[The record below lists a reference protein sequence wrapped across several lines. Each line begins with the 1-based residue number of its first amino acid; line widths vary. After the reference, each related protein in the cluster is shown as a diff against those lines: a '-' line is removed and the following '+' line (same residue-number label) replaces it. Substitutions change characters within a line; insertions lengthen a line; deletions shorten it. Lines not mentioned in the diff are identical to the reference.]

1 MMQLVAKM
9 VATCHQANS
18 DLITRFLTQLLF
30 NRTLSNSSFCVLSV
44 FSLESPVSL
53 FLKSLNK
60 IHCDKSM
67 NDRAEGNEA
76 INNSVVESEEMR
88 FERLSRELDALVGS
102 IPNFRRIGSSEVIDN
117 STMERLY
124 GVLEYL
130 QADIAE
136 QAARDR
142 RERAK
147 HERPAELR
155 NFETLRTFHMLV
167 DDESTHASRQIA
179 AEYASLINKG
189 NFSTPRQSLS
199 FRRN

>member
-1 MMQLVAKM
+1 
-9 VATCHQANS
+9 
-18 DLITRFLTQLLF
+18 
-30 NRTLSNSSFCVLSV
+30 
-44 FSLESPVSL
+44 
-53 FLKSLNK
+53 
-60 IHCDKSM
+60 M
-67 NDRAEGNEA
+67 NDRVEGNEA

-102 IPNFRRIGSSEVIDN
+102 IPNFRRIRSSEVIDN

-142 RERAK
+142 RERAE
-147 HERPAELR
+147 HERQAELR